1 MLNNSLILFNDKNQN
16 VITLLDIKIKDYLR

>member
-16 VITLLDIKIKDYLR
+16 VIALLDIKIKDYLR